1 VADGVGGWRH
11 YGIDPGEFSAFL
23 MRTCERLV
31 CSGRFITTEPAGLL
45 ARSYYEL
52 LESKQPILGADRL
65 ILILNVVRVFIS
77 VLNPLA
83 PEGGYNCHSF

>member
-1 VADGVGGWRH
+1 MADGVGGWRH

-52 LESKQPILGADRL
+52 LERKQPILGADGL
-65 ILILNVVRVFIS
+65 ILFLNVVTVFKSIFHPL
-77 VLNPLA
+77 VL
-83 PEGGYNCHSF
+83 

>member
-1 VADGVGGWRH
+1 
-11 YGIDPGEFSAFL
+11 L

-52 LESKQPILGADRL
+52 LENKQPILGAYGL
-65 ILILNVVRVFIS
+65 VNLFLYVVSLYLFLVFIKVIS
-77 VLNPLA
+77 K
-83 PEGGYNCHSF
+83 